1 MSAVT
6 RDRTVKMTIAA
17 VVSSVERA
25 GLEAAGAGC
34 FAVVHRTTLPE
45 ALRVVRERP
54 VDALIFSIHECCR
67 QEIEQ
72 VDSLV
77 RRFPDIPTVALVTR
91 PDPAASELLLR
102 LGASGIRHV
111 VDVTNPTG
119 WARLRHLLLAPVSRP
134 AARIM
139 ARVFGVLTDLPADTR
154 LFLELVIRLAP
165 STPVA
170 RRLATH
176 ARMRP
181 STLMSRF
188 ARSGLPSPKTY
199 VAAVRLLYAAQLFES
214 EGLSVSDVAYRLD
227 CSSPQSFGRHL
238 RAMLGITPGEFRRRF
253 GFERAMSRF
262 MALLIEPYV
271 DQWRNFHP
279 LEPGGRTKS

>member
-1 MSAVT
+1 
-6 RDRTVKMTIAA
+6 MTIAA
-17 VVSSVERA
+17 VVSTVERA

-34 FAVVHRTTLPE
+34 FSVVHRATLPD

-54 VDALIFSIHECCR
+54 VDAVVFSVHECGR
-67 QEIEQ
+67 TEMDQ
-72 VDSLV
+72 VDHLV

-91 PDPAASELLLR
+91 ADPGASELLLR
-102 LGASGIRHV
+102 LGATGIRHV

-139 ARVFGVLTDLPADTR
+139 ARVFEVLTDLPPDTR
-154 LFLELVIRLAP
+154 LFVELMIRLAP
-165 STPVA
+165 TTPAA
-170 RRLATH
+170 RRLAHH

-188 ARSGLPSPKTY
+188 ARAGLPSPKNY
-199 VAAVRLLYAAQLFES
+199 VAAIRLLYAAQLFES
-214 EGLSVSDVAYRLD
+214 EGLSVSDVAYRLE

-238 RAMLGITPGEFRRRF
+238 RAMMGLTPGEFRRRF
-253 GFERAMSRF
+253 SFEKALARF
-262 MALLIEPYV
+262 VELLVVPYV
-271 DQWRNFHP
+271 GQWRAFHP
-279 LEPGGRTKS
+279 IGSGSGSTGGRD

>member
-1 MSAVT
+1 
-6 RDRTVKMTIAA
+6 
-17 VVSSVERA
+17 
-25 GLEAAGAGC
+25 
-34 FAVVHRTTLPE
+34 
-45 ALRVVRERP
+45 VVRERP
-54 VDALIFSIHECCR
+54 VDALVFSVHECGGH
-67 QEIEQ
+67 QLDQ

-77 RRFPDIPTVALVTR
+77 RRFPEIPTVALVTR

-111 VDVTNPTG
+111 VDVTSPTG

-139 ARVFGVLTDLPADTR
+139 ARVFGTLTDLPADTR
-154 LFLELVIRLAP
+154 LFLELIIRLAP

-170 RRLATH
+170 RRLAGH

-188 ARSGLPSPKTY
+188 ARAGLPSLKSY
-199 VAAVRLLYAAQLFES
+199 VAAIRLLYAAQLFES
-214 EGLSVSDVAYRLD
+214 EGLSVSDVAYRLE

-238 RAMLGITPGEFRRRF
+238 RATLGVTPGEFRRRF

-262 MALLIEPYV
+262 MATLIDPFV

-279 LEPGGRTKS
+279 LEPGGHPREANGGSRARPG

>member
-17 VVSSVERA
+17 VVSPVERA

-45 ALRVVRERP
+45 AIRVVRERP

-72 VDSLV
+72 VYSMV

-134 AARIM
+134 AARIP
-139 ARVFGVLTDLPADTR
+139 FN
-154 LFLELVIRLAP
+154 
-165 STPVA
+165 
-170 RRLATH
+170 
-176 ARMRP
+176 RP
-181 STLMSRF
+181 DKSCKNAASTLRTGPLNSSTLSR
-188 ARSGLPSPKTY
+188 ASRTDVSIPSGNRS
-199 VAAVRLLYAAQLFES
+199 
-214 EGLSVSDVAYRLD
+214 
-227 CSSPQSFGRHL
+227 
-238 RAMLGITPGEFRRRF
+238 RASASAGNTGAI
-253 GFERAMSRF
+253 
-262 MALLIEPYV
+262 
-271 DQWRNFHP
+271 
-279 LEPGGRTKS
+279 